1 MPFSD
6 YATDKFFAPEMSKFT
21 VANLPDMSSID
32 DQQEHW
38 LSNYMLNTVLRGSL
52 PNPAR
57 QQVYNFLRRS
67 HSAFVDYANARNK
80 TVDFLADRTRI
91 RAYVAAVGH
100 WEDFLAHVWQ
110 ANEFLTKWLVPDDKR
125 PLFEPG
131 DGSVNQRLH
140 ALHTRAK
147 HAAEAI
153 LRGEF
158 VGETPLCVWMTNEGL
173 RSTDAWLSYEEA
185 VDELVALARWARILQ
200 DPVTIREKLT
210 EMREFPTTEQNS
222 AKPQLA
228 SALHG

>member
-6 YATDKFFAPEMSKFT
+6 EVTDRFFAPEMSKFT
-21 VANLPDMSSID
+21 TANLPDMSSAD

-38 LSNYMLNTVLRGSL
+38 LSNYMLNTVLRGRL
-52 PNPAR
+52 PNPTG

-67 HSAFVDYANARNK
+67 HSAFVDYAGARTK
-80 TVDFLADRTRI
+80 TMDFLADRTRI
-91 RAYVAAVGH
+91 RAYIAAVGH

-110 ANEFLTKWLVPDDKR
+110 ANEFLAKGLMPEVRK

-140 ALHTRAK
+140 ALHTRSK

-158 VGETPLCVWMTNEGL
+158 VGDTPLCVWLTNDGL
-173 RSTDAWLSYEEA
+173 RSTDAWLTYEEA
-185 VDELVALARWARILQ
+185 ANELGALARWARTVE
-200 DPVTIREKLT
+200 DPLTIPEKLKAMQGST
-210 EMREFPTTEQNS
+210 PAEPV
-222 AKPQLA
+222 
-228 SALHG
+228 